1 MNKSKKETNKHRTNE
16 QTKERKKERKKKS
29 KERKKAFLNTAH
41 HRCQDEE
48 EVFLD
53 GLAYLKNVRNR
64 W

>member
-1 MNKSKKETNKHRTNE
+1 MNERKKETNKHRTNE
-16 QTKERKKERKKKS
+16 QTKERKK
-29 KERKKAFLNTAH
+29 AFLKTAH